1 MAHLVQPLASNVPH
15 APWYPGFFFDLT
27 GQTARTLTVVLRAL
41 GAWTPTGVVNTF
53 GITLD
58 IEAE

>member
-1 MAHLVQPLASNVPH
+1 LQ
-15 APWYPGFFFDLT
+15 APFQPGFFFDFT
-27 GQTARTLTVVLRAL
+27 GKNTESFTAVLRAL